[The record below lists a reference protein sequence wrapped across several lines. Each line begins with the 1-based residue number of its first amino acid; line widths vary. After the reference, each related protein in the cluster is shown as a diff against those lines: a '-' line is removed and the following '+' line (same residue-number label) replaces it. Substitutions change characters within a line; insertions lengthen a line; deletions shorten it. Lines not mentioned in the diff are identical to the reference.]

1 MSTDYDV
8 IVIGAGH
15 NALVSAA
22 YLAQAGRRVVVFER
36 RSMVGGAVGT
46 TETIPGYRFD
56 VGGSAHILIRTTPI
70 VEELGLDQFGLDY
83 IDLDPMF
90 SGVRLDEEP
99 VHFYRDVERTAH
111 EFESRFPS
119 QGEAYHRFHERWLPF
134 GQLVRELFMSVPG
147 PFSLGRKLLF
157 DRSFGRDWRDALA
170 TILRPYGDALPS
182 DLTESRITTP
192 MLWMAAQSGPP
203 PLEPMS
209 APFLLWHPM
218 YHVGGAAR
226 PRGGSGMLTV
236 ALAEHI
242 TAHGGE
248 IHTDAAVDEIVVRDG
263 RAAGVRVGRDIYT
276 AKAVLSGAH
285 AHETFHRLLPEE
297 LVPGRLRRSRIGNGF
312 GAMLRVA
319 LRRPVQ
325 YVEPIG
331 PVVRN
336 GLQLVCRDVDQINSA
351 YGDYLAGRP
360 SVDPPLVAMTFSE
373 VDPTLAPDGHEVL
386 FLWGQYYPYEL
397 SGGRSWDDIADDV
410 EDSMLDTFER
420 FAPGTRDNIV
430 GTLFQHPVWLEREL
444 GLLRGN
450 VMHLEMSLDQ
460 MFLMRP
466 GLGSG
471 LYRGPVKDLFL
482 TGASTHPGGGIM
494 GASGRNAAT
503 VVLKSLDRRRFW

>member
-1 MSTDYDV
+1 MSADYDV

-15 NALVSAA
+15 NALISAA
-22 YLAQAGRRVVVFER
+22 YLAQAGRRVAVFER

-70 VEELGLDQFGLDY
+70 VEELRLARYGLEY

-90 SGVRLDEEP
+90 SGVRSAEEP
-99 VHFYRDVERTAH
+99 VHFYRDAEQTAH

-119 QGEAYHRFHERWLPF
+119 QGEAYLRFHERWLPF
-134 GQLVRELFMSVPG
+134 AELVRELFLSVPG
-147 PFSLGRKLLF
+147 PLSLGRKLFF
-157 DRSFGRDWRDALA
+157 DRSFGRHWRDALA
-170 TILRPYGDALPS
+170 TILRPYGEALPA

-203 PLEPMS
+203 PLEPLS

-236 ALAEHI
+236 ALAKHI
-242 TAHGGE
+242 EDHGGE
-248 IHTDAAVDEIVVRDG
+248 VLTGAAVDEIVVRDG
-263 RAAGVRVGRDIYT
+263 RAVGVRIGRDTYS
-276 AKAVLSGAH
+276 ARAVLSGAH
-285 AHETFHRLLPEE
+285 AHETFLRLLPEE
-297 LVPGRLRRSRIGNGF
+297 FVPNRLRRSRVGNGF

-319 LRRPVQ
+319 LRRRVE
-325 YVEPIG
+325 YSEPIG
-331 PVVRN
+331 TTVRN
-336 GLQLVCRDVDQINSA
+336 GLQLVCRDVDQVNAA

-360 SVDPPLVAMTFSE
+360 SADPPLVAMTFSE
-373 VDPTLAPDGHEVL
+373 VDDSLAPEGHDVL
-386 FLWGQYYPYEL
+386 FLWGQYYPYQL
-397 SGGRSWDDIADDV
+397 SGGRSWDEIADEV
-410 EDSMLDTFER
+410 EENILDTFEQ

-430 GTLFQHPVWLEREL
+430 GTLFQHPLWLEREL

-494 GASGRNAAT
+494 GASGRNAAA
-503 VVLKSLDRRRFW
+503 VVQRALEKRRFW